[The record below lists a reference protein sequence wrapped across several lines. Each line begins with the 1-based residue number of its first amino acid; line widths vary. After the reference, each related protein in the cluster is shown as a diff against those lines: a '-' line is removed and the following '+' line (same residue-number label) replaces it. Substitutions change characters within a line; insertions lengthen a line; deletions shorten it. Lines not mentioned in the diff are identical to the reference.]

1 MKKTLSTIQGL
12 MRLGRVLTI
21 ITLVFSIIGMVGCAV
36 GGVALYATGDL
47 IIETEQGDITL
58 GELVYDETMAT
69 MEMFYFVIIVAFL
82 ACMTEV
88 IISDRMAKYFKFELS
103 EGTPF
108 TFEGAKKLKKV
119 GILAIV
125 LPIVVEIVAAV
136 IAVFLLANVPE
147 ALPATESTST
157 EITYAS
163 SLGTGVMMLIFS
175 LIFKHGA
182 ELNEAQKKAN
192 MENDALAK
200 KAEQATQRRGYYY

>member
-192 MENDALAK
+192 MEKDALAK